1 MGSGSNADRCRRF
14 AGEFG
19 ADYVRKLG
27 FGAGAK
33 LVVVAEGLV
42 FDERDECVRFE
53 VAVRP
58 EGTDGE
64 EIRFHLDPVIF
75 APAEPADDQV
85 AQVADDLETDA
96 NTVRRRFRN
105 SGLARPRPARPAEK
119 RRTRT

>member
-1 MGSGSNADRCRRF
+1 
-14 AGEFG
+14 
-19 ADYVRKLG
+19 VRQLG

-33 LVVVAEGLV
+33 LVVVAEGLA

-53 VAVRP
+53 VAMRP

-75 APAEPADDQV
+75 ALDGPADDQV

-105 SGLARPRPARPAEK
+105 AGLARRSPARPAKK